1 MTKAAMACTVL
12 VLMTHA
18 SAQKLPK
25 RPKITGID
33 HVSFY
38 TTDQDKNQKL
48 YVTVLGLQSS
58 TAASPLEPGQ
68 VQRFMVGKQWVG
80 YSPAPDAL

>member
-1 MTKAAMACTVL
+1 MTKAAMAGVVL
-12 VLMTHA
+12 VLMTCA
-18 SAQKLPK
+18 SAQSSLK

-48 YVTVLGLQSS
+48 YVTVLGLQK
-58 TAASPLEPGQ
+58 AASP
-68 VQRFMVGKQWVG
+68 
-80 YSPAPDAL
+80 DNC